1 MKSKHDTMTMLE
13 YEHKN
18 IQEGRRVI
26 AGVDEVGR
34 GPLAGPVV
42 VCCCVMPLNDE
53 DIIQGVNDSKKVSE
67 KNREILFDKIKEKAI
82 DYQIEILDEK
92 TIDEINI
99 LQATK
104 QCMVKAIENI
114 NKNYHLWILDIML
127 GDDVSG
133 YDIIKKI
140 REINEVVPVI
150 FTSARDKDLD
160 KIIGLELGSDD
171 YITKPFSTKELVLR
185 VNNIIKR
192 VYKNEVNK
200 ITYDKYSINLDKRIV
215 LKGDKEIT
223 LTTLEFDLLS
233 MFVTNKNKSFSR
245 DDILNNIW
253 GENYFGTDRVVDDL
267 VRRLR
272 KKMPLLNI
280 NTIYGFGYRLT

>member
-26 AGVDEVGR
+26 AGVDEGGR

-114 NKNYHLWILDIML
+114 NKRTPLDIVL
-127 GDDVSG
+127 IDAVKLDVSVPI
-133 YDIIKKI
+133 DAIIKGDAKSYSI
-140 REINEVVPVI
+140 ACASILAKVTRDRMMVEYAKKYPQYGFESNKGYGSASHIEAIKTIGPCEIHRKTFIKN
-150 FTSARDKDLD
+150 F
-160 KIIGLELGSDD
+160 
-171 YITKPFSTKELVLR
+171 
-185 VNNIIKR
+185 VNN
-192 VYKNEVNK
+192 
-200 ITYDKYSINLDKRIV
+200 
-215 LKGDKEIT
+215 
-223 LTTLEFDLLS
+223 
-233 MFVTNKNKSFSR
+233 
-245 DDILNNIW
+245 
-253 GENYFGTDRVVDDL
+253 
-267 VRRLR
+267 
-272 KKMPLLNI
+272 
-280 NTIYGFGYRLT
+280 